1 MEPAPPNT
9 TPAFRMASF
18 LGDTSSSSSGSGSE
32 KDSTAEVIKPDRV
45 PSAPVRLAEQNYSF
59 RHLTLCHCVRGVPDL
74 DRLREALQRAV
85 TKNPV
90 VAGRLRPFWLKS
102 TAYRPDGLEIAFDS
116 SLGCHFQV
124 RAMPPDIEDEV
135 EMLDAERYARQFLRI
150 HSELAEEL
158 GIDNVGFGLNLVGKD
173 LPMCIATFCPGT
185 RVSVIALS
193 ISRMLGEAATL
204 NGFLRCWDEE
214 YASPGSSIPLPGGGG
229 QGAASTR
236 EVLLKTLLKP
246 LVALHEALDNA
257 RQWVYQTTVLS
268 FGGCCATRGEA
279 GPLSLLGTANP
290 RGGPPQERSH
300 DDDDDAPED
309 REFYAI
315 AARIREETMASIR
328 LASMASA
335 PVGAVGSNGNAVL
348 ASDAVCAWLGNVLR
362 AEQLLVANHDAVAEL
377 PGCFF
382 GPSSATCVA
391 YSPPGGP
398 GRCHASGIRT
408 AINSSL
414 MSRQFAG
421 AGAPALMAD
430 SPSSSSMTSG
440 DPANHQD
447 LSCSAGRN
455 SALMDIAVDVQV
467 FPTFGTDAHYL
478 AFELHDLWQ
487 RMPRHCVARCTPQ
500 DYIVFHCVCRR
511 DQVSALQ
518 QSWRRVGETA
528 LSVTSEAQLVEY
540 LDRG

>member
-1 MEPAPPNT
+1 MEPTLPTT
-9 TPAFRMASF
+9 TPAFRMTSF

-32 KDSTAEVIKPDRV
+32 KDPTAEVIKPDGV
-45 PSAPVRLAEQNYSF
+45 PPAPVRLSEQDYSF
-59 RHLTLCHCVRGVPDL
+59 RHLTLCHCIRGVPDV
-74 DRLREALQRAV
+74 DRLRQALQHAV

-102 TAYRPDGLEIAFDS
+102 TAYKPDGLEIAFDS

-124 RAMPPDIEDEV
+124 RGMPPDIEDEV

-158 GIDNVGFGLNLVGKD
+158 GIENVGFGLNLVGKD
-173 LPMCIATFCPGT
+173 LPLCIATFCPGT
-185 RVSVIALS
+185 RVSVISLS
-193 ISRMLGEAATL
+193 FSRMLGEAAAL

-214 YASPGSSIPLPGGGG
+214 YASPGSSTPLPGGGG
-229 QGAASTR
+229 QGAASSR
-236 EVLLKTLLKP
+236 DVMLKTLLKP
-246 LVALHEALDNA
+246 VVALQEAFDNI
-257 RQWVYQTTVLS
+257 RQWVYQTTVLNL
-268 FGGCCATRGEA
+268 GGCCATRGEA
-279 GPLSLLGTANP
+279 ANSFGQVNLLGPTNP
-290 RGGPPQERSH
+290 RGGTSQDRGH

-315 AARIREETMASIR
+315 AARIREDTMASIR

-335 PVGAVGSNGNAVL
+335 PVGTAGSDGSAVL
-348 ASDAVCAWLGNVLR
+348 TSDALCAWLGNVLR
-362 AEQLLVANHDAVAEL
+362 AEQLLVANRDAGVE
-377 PGCFF
+377 PTGCFF
-382 GPSSATCVA
+382 GQGSTTCVA

-398 GRCHASGIRT
+398 GRCHASGIRR

-414 MSRQFAG
+414 MSRRLAG
-421 AGAPALMAD
+421 LGTPPQPGD
-430 SPSSSSMTSG
+430 SSPSSHST
-440 DPANHQD
+440 DHQD
-447 LSCSAGRN
+447 MSCSGSRN

-467 FPTFGTDAHYL
+467 FPSFGTGAHYL

-500 DYIVFHCVCRR
+500 DYVVFHCVCRR

-528 LSVTSEAQLVEY
+528 LSVASEAQLLEY
-540 LDRG
+540 LERGC

>member
-1 MEPAPPNT
+1 MEPAGQIT
-9 TPAFRMASF
+9 TPGFRLTSF

-32 KDSTAEVIKPDRV
+32 KDPTAEVIKPDRV
-45 PSAPVRLAEQNYSF
+45 PPAPVRLSEQEYSF
-59 RHLTLCHCVRGVPDL
+59 RHLTLCHCVRGVPDV
-74 DRLREALQRAV
+74 DQLRQALQRAV

-90 VAGRLRPFWLKS
+90 VAGRLRPFWSKS
-102 TAYRPDGLEIAFDS
+102 TAYKPDGLEIAFDS

-135 EMLDAERYARQFLRI
+135 EMLDAERYARQFLRV

-193 ISRMLGEAATL
+193 ISRMLGESAAL

-214 YASPGSSIPLPGGGG
+214 YASPGSSSPLPGGGG
-229 QGAASTR
+229 ESAASSR
-236 EVLLKTLLKP
+236 DVVLKTLLKP
-246 LVALHEALDNA
+246 VVALHEAAENL
-257 RQWVYQTTVLS
+257 RQWVYQTTILS
-268 FGGCCATRGEA
+268 VGGCCATRGETA
-279 GPLSLLGTANP
+279 SVFGQASLLGPTNP
-290 RGGPPQERSH
+290 RGGTSQERGH
-300 DDDDDAPED
+300 DDHDDAPED
-309 REFYAI
+309 REFYAV

-335 PVGAVGSNGNAVL
+335 PVGTAGSSGNAVL
-348 ASDAVCAWLGNVLR
+348 ASDALCAWLGNVLR
-362 AEQLLVANHDAVAEL
+362 AEQLLVANRDAGVE
-377 PGCFF
+377 PTGCFF
-382 GPSSATCVA
+382 GQGSKTCVA

-398 GRCHASGIRT
+398 GRCHAFGIRR
-408 AINSSL
+408 AINS
-414 MSRQFAG
+414 
-421 AGAPALMAD
+421 ALMCRHPVTSAPTAD
-430 SPSSSSMTSG
+430 SSPSTHSS
-440 DPANHQD
+440 DRQD
-447 LSCSAGRN
+447 ISCTGSRN
-455 SALMDIAVDVQV
+455 SALMDIAIDVQV

-478 AFELHDLWQ
+478 VFELHDLWQ
-487 RMPRHCVARCTPQ
+487 RMPRHCITRCTPQ
-500 DYIVFHCVCRR
+500 DYIVFHCVWRR

-528 LSVTSEAQLVEY
+528 LSVASEAQLLEY